1 MLVRIKVVIG
11 KLSNKNEFLIIEEKN
26 MFTGL
31 IEEIG
36 IIKTITNLGGG
47 KWISVHCKNIL
58 ADSKI
63 DDSISVNG
71 VCQTIIKMNND
82 SFEFDSVEETLKK
95 TTIRFWKENQ
105 KVNLE
110 RALKLSDR
118 LGGHFVMGHVDT
130 TGEIIRIQKLSTSTI
145 YEISYPESFSK
156 YIIPHGSITV
166 NGTSLTIAEFTSSTL
181 TVSIIPHTLSK
192 TIIFDL
198 SSGDIVN
205 LEFDMIGKYVE
216 KLLKSSDASQ
226 LTFGK
231 LEELGY

>member
-1 MLVRIKVVIG
+1 
-11 KLSNKNEFLIIEEKN
+11 

-36 IIKTITNLGGG
+36 IIKSIANTGGG
-47 KWISVHCKNIL
+47 KRISVQCKDIIT
-58 ADSKI
+58 DSKI
-63 DDSISVNG
+63 DDSICVNG
-71 VCQTIIKMNND
+71 VCQTIVKMNTT

-118 LGGHFVMGHVDT
+118 LGGHLVMGHVDT
-130 TGEIIRIQKLSTSTI
+130 TGEIIRIERLAASTI
-145 YEISYPESFSK
+145 YEISYPNSFSK
-156 YIIPHGSITV
+156 YIIQHGSVTV
-166 NGTSLTIAEFTSSTL
+166 NGTSLTIADHSSSLL
-181 TVSIIPHTLSK
+181 TVSIIPHTHSK
-192 TIIFDL
+192 TIINEL
-198 SSGDIVN
+198 SIGDVVN

-216 KLLKSSDASQ
+216 KLLGASNSSG
-226 LTFGK
+226 LTFNK